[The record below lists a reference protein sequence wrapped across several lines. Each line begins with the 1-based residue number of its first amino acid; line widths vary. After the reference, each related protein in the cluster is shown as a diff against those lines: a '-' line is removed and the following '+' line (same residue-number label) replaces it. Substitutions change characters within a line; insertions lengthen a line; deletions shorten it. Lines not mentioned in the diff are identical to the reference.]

1 MTWLSEVPVLAM
13 VMRMCVC
20 QINLRMLKFLEWSM
34 VNAIASITLG
44 VPIVNCVLK
53 TTMMSLGCQ
62 PLETRKMNAKVRHKN
77 WRDLETIILISR
89 KISECDCNEHSNQCV
104 FNPSVYTASGNVS
117 GGVCLNCEHFTEG
130 KNCEACIIGYYQDP
144 ELEMTDPE
152 ICKRKFSLWH
162 TL

>member
-1 MTWLSEVPVLAM
+1 
-13 VMRMCVC
+13 
-20 QINLRMLKFLEWSM
+20 M

-53 TTMMSLGCQ
+53 ITTMSLGCQ
-62 PLETRKMNAKVRHKN
+62 PLEIRKMNAKVRHKIEMN
-77 WRDLETIILISR
+77 SVDLKNVFSISR

-152 ICKRKFSLWH
+152 ICKRKFSL
-162 TL
+162 